1 MLHYIRRKQSFDK
14 CWPDSPF
21 RWLAKLK
28 KSLTLKAERENG
40 KKDSSRLVPFNDCS
54 ASLTPLRGLEG
65 GGARMRGEEE

>member
-1 MLHYIRRKQSFDK
+1 MLHYIRRKQSSDK

-40 KKDSSRLVPFNDCS
+40 KKDSSRLVPFNDSS
-54 ASLTPLRGLEG
+54 AGSRGRGRENEG
-65 GGARMRGEEE
+65 RGGISVGKS